1 MKRFVSL
8 LLAFGLS
15 LTLMTAFT
23 SALASG
29 DPVVLYTEKNTQE
42 GWDEYERKIE
52 EATGIEIEALAFPTN
67 PDDRQAK
74 ATTILASGDSSVDLM
89 YINDEQV
96 TAFKYAGFLE
106 PLQNDVM
113 NPEVA

>member
-23 SALASG
+23 SAFASG

-67 PDDRQAK
+67 PMTVRPRQRQFLHPE
-74 ATTILASGDSSVDLM
+74 ILRW
-89 YINDEQV
+89 I
-96 TAFKYAGFLE
+96 
-106 PLQNDVM
+106 
-113 NPEVA
+113 

>member
-74 ATTILASGDSSVDLM
+74 ATTILASGQHWAICQRHREQKRFLVGHVFLM
-89 YINDEQV
+89 
-96 TAFKYAGFLE
+96 
-106 PLQNDVM
+106 
-113 NPEVA
+113 

>member
-52 EATGIEIEALAFPTN
+52 EATGIGLKRLLSLPIPMTVRPRQRQFLHPEIL
-67 PDDRQAK
+67 RW
-74 ATTILASGDSSVDLM
+74 I
-89 YINDEQV
+89 
-96 TAFKYAGFLE
+96 
-106 PLQNDVM
+106 
-113 NPEVA
+113 